1 MLRWFRTGSTQMVKY
16 SRTGGMYQETL
27 QAEERA
33 YQAGL
38 IAGAVTLVALLG
50 VVKDLFAVLKPSGRG
65 QLVFGFLMLR
75 YTRLERV
82 WFGYRFTGQKAL
94 LVTVLHLLIYAAMA
108 YGLIT
113 RRHWGWVLTFAYVLS
128 TLLSELTLAVL
139 YPLGYLIR
147 QPYAQSVMRAE
158 WFFIAVSLPL
168 ELLTMWLLWRYRD
181 LFWR

>member
-1 MLRWFRTGSTQMVKY
+1 VVKY
-16 SRTGGMYQETL
+16 SRAGGMYQETL

-50 VVKDLFAVLKPSGRG
+50 VVKDLYALLKPSGRG

-82 WFGYRFTGQKAL
+82 WFGYRFTGTEAFWA
-94 LVTVLHLLIYAAMA
+94 TIPHIVLYAAAA

-113 RRHWGWVLTFAYVLS
+113 RRRWGWALTFVYVLYIP
-128 TLLSELTLAVL
+128 LSELAFAIF
-139 YPLGYLIR
+139 YPLVFAR
-147 QPYAQSVMRAE
+147 NPSARPAVQAE
-158 WFFIAVSLPL
+158 WIFLAVSLPL
-168 ELLTMWLLWRYRD
+168 TFFTARLLWRYRD